1 MLSNVIVVILIVI
14 ATIAFGT
21 ITVKLL
27 WKAFFDRNNNKP
39 PSRSAG
45 VASESRIIVKKRV

>member
-1 MLSNVIVVILIVI
+1 MLPNVIVVILIVI

-27 WKAFFDRNNNKP
+27 WRAFFDRNNNKP